1 MLDVNLEHI
10 DIGIFIVCICFSK
23 LFPYLYD
30 MMFVLGAR
38 EKSYQES
45 REVWGLPVS
54 LIMNIIGWAG
64 QVT

>member
-1 MLDVNLEHI
+1 MLDINLEHI
-10 DIGIFIVCICFSK
+10 DMVIFIVCICFSK

-45 REVWGLPVS
+45 REV
-54 LIMNIIGWAG
+54 
-64 QVT
+64 